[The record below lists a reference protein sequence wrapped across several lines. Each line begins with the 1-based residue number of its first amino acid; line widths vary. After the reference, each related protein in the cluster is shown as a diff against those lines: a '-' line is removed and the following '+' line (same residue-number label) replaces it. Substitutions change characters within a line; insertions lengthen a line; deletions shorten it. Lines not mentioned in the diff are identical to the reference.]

1 MSVSCLSQ
9 LDWNRFFFSFFF
21 ERKSNQLQKN
31 YETYFS
37 STHAYCMRYAIWC
50 FGDFLVLH
58 LYTTATPIKDF
69 FSFRLMRRCYTF
81 IGCFLILWIVFRY
94 LLSQKEGMPF
104 SIQYNRSE
112 SKFFSKSLASVQDPL
127 LSFVAIL
134 NSLIAYLL

>member
-9 LDWNRFFFSFFF
+9 LDWNRFFFLFSFK
-21 ERKSNQLQKN
+21 EK
-31 YETYFS
+31 
-37 STHAYCMRYAIWC
+37 AISC
-50 FGDFLVLH
+50 KKIMKRTFH
-58 LYTTATPIKDF
+58 RHTPIACDTQYDVLEISWYYICIQPQFQLEF

-81 IGCFLILWIVFRY
+81 IECFLILWIVFRY
-94 LLSQKEGMPF
+94 LLSQKEGMPV

-112 SKFFSKSLASVQDPL
+112 SKYFSKSLASLQDPL